1 MGARDMAE
9 ITELLHAVREG
20 ESLASQQLFEHVYAD
35 LKRMARSR
43 LQHNA
48 VAAEVDT
55 TSLVH
60 DSLIR
65 LMERGEIQVSDRRAF
80 FGYIGRVMRSVLIDH
95 VRELRAQKRGG
106 GAQRVTLVDGIE
118 GDRVDDEQLLALN
131 SALEVL
137 ERIAPEFHELVELRY
152 FAGLS
157 VEAIAELRGQ
167 SSRTVARE
175 WLKAKSFLKR
185 LIQEGETRP
194 S

>member
-1 MGARDMAE
+1 MAE

-20 ESLASQQLFEHVYAD
+20 EAAASQQLYEQVYAD

-43 LQHNA
+43 LQSNPIG
-48 VAAEVDT
+48 AEVDT

-60 DSLIR
+60 ESLIR
-65 LMERGEIQVSDRRAF
+65 LMERGELRVDDRRAF
-80 FGYIGRVMRSVLIDH
+80 FGYIGRVMRSVIIDH

-106 GAQRVTLVDGIE
+106 GAQRITLVDGVE
-118 GDRVDDEQLLALN
+118 GERVDDDQLLALN
-131 SALEVL
+131 ASLEVL
-137 ERIAPEFHELVELRY
+137 ARIAPEFHELVELRY

-167 SSRTVARE
+167 SARTVARE

-185 LIQEGETRP
+185 LIQEGEALP

>member
-1 MGARDMAE
+1 MLR
-9 ITELLHAVREG
+9 AVRAG
-20 ESLASQQLFEHVYAD
+20 EALASRELYNRVYAD

-43 LQHNA
+43 LHHNHA
-48 VAAEVDT
+48 GMELDT

-60 DSLIR
+60 ESLLR
-65 LMERGEIQVSDRRAF
+65 LMEQGELAVHDRRAL

-95 VRELRAQKRGG
+95 VREVRAQKRGG

-118 GDRVDDEQLLALN
+118 GERVADDQLLSLN
-131 SALEVL
+131 AALEVL
-137 ERIAPEFHELVELRY
+137 TRIAPEFHELVELRY

-167 SSRTVARE
+167 STRTVARD
-175 WLKAKSFLKR
+175 WLKAKSFLRR
-185 LIQEGETRP
+185 LIQEGKTQP

>member
-1 MGARDMAE
+1 MAE
-9 ITELLHAVREG
+9 ITELLHAMREG
-20 ESLASQQLFEHVYAD
+20 EGLASQQLYERVYAD

-43 LQHNA
+43 LQNNQLG
-48 VAAEVDT
+48 AEVDT
-55 TSLVH
+55 TALVH

-65 LMERGEIQVSDRRAF
+65 LMERGELQVSDRRAF
-80 FGYIGRVMRSVLIDH
+80 FGYIGRVMRSVIIDH

-118 GDRVDDEQLLALN
+118 GERVVDDQLLALN
-131 SALEVL
+131 AALDVL
-137 ERIAPEFHELVELRY
+137 ARISPEFHELVELRY

-167 SSRTVARE
+167 SVRTVARE
-175 WLKAKSFLKR
+175 WLKAKSFLRR
-185 LIQEGETRP
+185 LIQEGETQP